1 MNPDLDWYNE
11 DKRQEMLE
19 AKREQQTRCL
29 MSSRTF
35 IEDVVFADQI
45 PDSVFAAIAQ
55 ACGKIAHTDDREQ
68 IDAAYRTIGRA
79 IADHIAEKAWE
90 L

>member
-11 DKRQEMLE
+11 DKRQEALE
-19 AKREQQTRCL
+19 AERKHRTRCL

-35 IEDVVFADQI
+35 IEDVVFADHI
-45 PDSVFAAIAQ
+45 PDSVLAAIAQ